1 MVFSLNP
8 QNKVPENGQM
18 VINTREHSGIEFET
32 AILKKIDGEIFHE
45 KERNEFIFP
54 SKKFNEKTELIQN
67 TPKTLM

>member
-18 VINTREHSGIEFET
+18 VIYTREHSGIEFET

-54 SKKFNEKTELIQN
+54 
-67 TPKTLM
+67 

>member
-45 KERNEFIFP
+45 KERNEFNFSLKEI
-54 SKKFNEKTELIQN
+54 
-67 TPKTLM
+67 